1 MMWLP
6 NVAENVLV
14 QLAASINNIR
24 VVTVKDADGMAKL
37 EALQCKGLITSL
49 ENHLGSGKAAPS
61 SAIIPPIVTGTE
73 NVTGDFLR
81 FAELLTMGD
90 VPAAPPQDSVVDA
103 TDQQMYFYNSAKG
116 VSQTELIDA
125 GDAAAVELA
134 LTPADRVCLPI
145 TLNHSFGFGSG
156 GLAAFRSGAALV
168 LPSAAPSAKETLAAI
183 KGADNTPGCSVLYAD
198 THTLNAL
205 LELQELTT
213 TDDIVPDSF
222 RGGMRKPLAAEA
234 ALRAC
239 SCPNVPDRT
248 RRCAGLVKIGSGDG
262 LGLADARKWA
272 GRAMVTVGKPK

>member
-1 MMWLP
+1 MQPLSYSCLRRFCPGDAVMMWLP
-6 NVAENVLV
+6 SVAENVLV

-49 ENHLGSGKAAPS
+49 ENHLGSGKAAPA

-90 VPAAPPQDSVVDA
+90 VPAVPSQDSEVDGS
-103 TDQQMYFYNSAKG
+103 DQPMYFYNSAKG

-134 LTPADRVCLPI
+134 LTPADSVCLPI

-156 GLAAFRSGAALV
+156 ALAAFRSGAALV
-168 LPSAAPSAKETLAAI
+168 LPSAAPSAQETVAAI
-183 KGADNTPGCSVLYAD
+183 KGTDGAQGCSVLYAD

-205 LELQELTT
+205 LELQQSAPPNDFVL
-213 TDDIVPDSF
+213 DSF
-222 RGGMRKPLAAEA
+222 RGGTRKL
-234 ALRAC
+234 L
-239 SCPNVPDRT
+239 
-248 RRCAGLVKIGSGDG
+248 IG
-262 LGLADARKWA
+262 
-272 GRAMVTVGKPK
+272 